1 MLVKDPPVEIA
12 DGLWMLG
19 ANAYPVYLL
28 RGEKEAAMVEGGIG
42 PIGLLVREQL
52 QTLSVDPATVKTLI
66 LAHAHPDHVMAVP
79 AFREMFPD
87 VTVTASAA
95 AAKTLKIDKAIAF
108 FCKMDGALTDALI
121 ETGQMEEKY
130 RPEPVEI
137 TEIAVDRSVKQG
149 DRIELDGF
157 AFEVLETPGHSDCSL
172 SLYEPDRKIL
182 FISDATGYYMPKHEC
197 WWPNYFVDYGTY
209 VDSMQRLAAL
219 DTEILCLGH
228 HAAITGADAVQA
240 YFRDVI
246 AATESLHQE
255 IVEEVGTGKTVREV
269 AERLGTDVH
278 EKLPL
283 FPLDFYQKNCG
294 LLVKASLRHEGIEV

>member
-1 MLVKDPPVEIA
+1 VLIKDPPVEIA

-19 ANAYPVYLL
+19 ANEYPVYLL
-28 RGEKEAAMVEGGIG
+28 RGEQEAAVIEGGIG

-52 QTLSVDPATVKTLI
+52 ETLSVDPATVKQLVI
-66 LAHAHPDHVMAVP
+66 LHAHPDHVMAVP

-87 VTVTASAA
+87 VAVTASAA

-121 ETGQMEEKY
+121 ETGMLDEKY
-130 RPEPVEI
+130 RPEPVEL
-137 TEIAVDRSVKQG
+137 TEIAVDQIVKQG
-149 DRIELDGF
+149 DRIELAGF
-157 AFEVLETPGHSDCSL
+157 SFDVLETPGHSDCSL
-172 SLYEPDRKIL
+172 SFYDADRKIL

-219 DTEILCLGH
+219 ETEILCLGH
-228 HAAITGADAVQA
+228 HAAITGADDVQA
-240 YFRDVI
+240 YFRDAI
-246 AATESLHQE
+246 AATEQLHRE
-255 IVEEVGTGKTVREV
+255 IVEEVNGGKTVREV

-294 LLVKASLRHEGIEV
+294 LLVKASLKHEGIEA